1 MKILSKFETL
11 HSHHPLKMKI
21 AKVERNTYFPSG
33 KYLTGLKT
41 QRGRLGGGAAFVL
54 LAL

>member
-1 MKILSKFETL
+1 
-11 HSHHPLKMKI
+11 MKI

-41 QRGRLGGGAAFVL
+41 QRGRLGGGTAFVL